1 MQQDGSLMELQR
13 QNAIDRN
20 ELLVRITEACVTCFI
35 LRDGMALDDFCPLPK
50 YLQGLGSCI
59 S

>member
-1 MQQDGSLMELQR
+1 MELQR

-50 YLQGLGSCI
+50 YFQGLGSCI